1 MNNLRLNL
9 FKYILNSFN
18 RYMRHSMFDF
28 ILDLKNIQTIN
39 KRKTKDYYTI
49 RQKSK
54 ILRGLNLTLFFMYV
68 LFCYKVNRPVLR
80 QLLIF
85 LLCLLIFFFP
95 KCGLKELGEKL
106 PC

>member
-68 LFCYKVNRPVLR
+68 LFCYKENRPVLR